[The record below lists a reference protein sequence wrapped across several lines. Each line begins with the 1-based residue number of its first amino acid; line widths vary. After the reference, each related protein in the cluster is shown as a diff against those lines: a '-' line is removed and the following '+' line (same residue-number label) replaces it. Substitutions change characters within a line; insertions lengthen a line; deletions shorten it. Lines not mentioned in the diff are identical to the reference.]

1 MLHTA
6 NSNGVQEAV
15 ILETEAQTLTNKEV
29 IQPVATH
36 DYGTGH
42 VDWTLSAT
50 EQKAT
55 VLSLAGKTDLTGAG
69 IIATP
74 TNGKVFVVIN
84 ATAQTITIKAKGKTG
99 VAVATTKTAIVMGNG
114 TDFIRLTADA

>member
-6 NSNGVQEAV
+6 NSSGVQEGV
-15 ILETEAQTLTNKEV
+15 ILETEPQTLLNKEV
-29 IQPVATH
+29 IPIVATH

-42 VDWTLSAT
+42 ADWTLTAT

-55 VLSLAGKTDLTGAG
+55 VLSLAGKTDVTGAG

-74 TNGKVFVVIN
+74 TNGKIFVVIN
-84 ATAQTITIKAKGKTG
+84 ATAQTITIKATGKTG
-99 VAVATTKTAIVMGNG
+99 IEVATTKTAIVMGNG

>member
-6 NSNGVQEAV
+6 NSSGVQEGV
-15 ILETEAQTLTNKEV
+15 ILETEPQTLLNKEV
-29 IQPVATH
+29 IPIVATH

-42 VDWTLSAT
+42 ADWTLTAT

-55 VLSLAGKTDLTGAG
+55 VLGLAGKTDVTGAG

-84 ATAQTITIKAKGKTG
+84 ETAQTITIKATGKTG
-99 VAVATTKTAIVMGNG
+99 IAVATTKTAIVMGNG

>member
-6 NSNGVQEAV
+6 DGLGNQVEV
-15 ILETEAQTLTNKEV
+15 VTLTDTQTLTNKE
-29 IQPVATH
+29 IIPIVATH

-42 VDWTLSAT
+42 ADWTLTAT

-55 VLSLAGKTDLTGAG
+55 VLSLAGKTDVTGAG

-84 ATAQTITIKAKGKTG
+84 ATAQAITIKAAGKTG
-99 VAVATTKTAIVMGNG
+99 IDVATTKTAIVMGNG
-114 TDFIRLTADA
+114 TDFVRLTADA

>member
-42 VDWTLSAT
+42 VDWTLSAA

-55 VLSLAGKTDLTGAG
+55 VLSLAGKTDVTGAG

-84 ATAQTITIKAKGKTG
+84 ATAQTITIKAAGKTG
-99 VAVATTKTAIVMGNG
+99 IDVATTKTAIVMGNG
-114 TDFIRLTADA
+114 TDFVRLTADA

>member
-55 VLSLAGKTDLTGAG
+55 VLSLAGQTDTDGAG

-84 ATAQTITIKAKGKTG
+84 ATAQTITIKATGKTG
-99 VAVATTKTAIVMGNG
+99 IDVATAKTAIVMGNG

>member
-55 VLSLAGKTDLTGAG
+55 VLSLAGQSDTDGAG

-84 ATAQTITIKAKGKTG
+84 ATAQTITIKATGKTG
-99 VAVATTKTAIVMGNG
+99 IGVATTKTAIVMGNG
-114 TDFIRLTADA
+114 TDFVRLTTDV

>member
-36 DYGTGH
+36 DYDTGH

-55 VLSLAGKTDLTGAG
+55 VLSLAGQTDTDGAG

-84 ATAQTITIKAKGKTG
+84 ATAQTITIKATGKTG
-99 VAVATTKTAIVMGNG
+99 IGVATTKTAIVMGNG
-114 TDFIRLTADA
+114 TDFVRLTTDV

>member
-55 VLSLAGKTDLTGAG
+55 VLSLAGQTDTDGAG

-84 ATAQTITIKAKGKTG
+84 ATAQTITIKATGKTG
-99 VAVATTKTAIVMGNG
+99 IGVATTKTAIVMGNG
-114 TDFIRLTADA
+114 TDFVRLTADA

>member
-6 NSNGVQEAV
+6 NSSGVQEGV
-15 ILETEAQTLTNKEV
+15 ILETEPQTLLNKEV
-29 IQPVATH
+29 IPIVATH

-42 VDWTLSAT
+42 ADWTLTAT

-55 VLSLAGKTDLTGAG
+55 VLSLAGKTDVTGAG

-74 TNGKVFVVIN
+74 TNGKIFVVIN
-84 ATAQTITIKAKGKTG
+84 ATAQTITIKATGKTG
-99 VAVATTKTAIVMGNG
+99 IAVATTKTAIVMGNG

>member
-6 NSNGVQEAV
+6 NSSGAQEQV
-15 ILETEAQTLTNKEV
+15 ITETEPQTLTNKEI
-29 IQPVATH
+29 IQPAASH

-42 VDWTLSAT
+42 ADWTLSAT

-55 VLSLAGKTDLTGAG
+55 VLNLAGKTDVTGAG

-84 ATAQTITIKAKGKTG
+84 ATAQTITIKAKDKTG
-99 VAVATTKTAIVMGNG
+99 IAVATAKTAKVMGNG

>member
-29 IQPVATH
+29 IQPVAAH

-42 VDWTLSAT
+42 VDWTLTAA

-55 VLSLAGKTDLTGAG
+55 VLSLAGKTDGTGAG

-84 ATAQTITIKAKGKTG
+84 ATAQTITIKATGKPGIG
-99 VAVATTKTAIVMGNG
+99 VTATKTAIVMGNG

>member
-29 IQPVATH
+29 IQPVAAH

-42 VDWTLSAT
+42 VDWTLTAA

-55 VLSLAGKTDLTGAG
+55 VLSLAGKTDGTGAG

-84 ATAQTITIKAKGKTG
+84 ATAQTITIKAKDKTG

>member
-55 VLSLAGKTDLTGAG
+55 VLSLAGQTDTDGAG

-84 ATAQTITIKAKGKTG
+84 ATAQTITIKATGKTG
-99 VAVATTKTAIVMGNG
+99 IGVATTKTAIVMGNG
-114 TDFIRLTADA
+114 TDFVRLTTDV